1 MTIICSAQDHFA
13 SAHYNHRGLTKAAA
27 LSTASTI
34 TLLLAVL
41 APAHAQSTPQAAS
54 EEKVNVEEIVVTGS
68 RVVRDGFEAPTPVS
82 VIGVEQFQNSGTP
95 NIADF
100 VNQLPALAG
109 GFTPAV
115 TRKNSSA
122 GQSGLN
128 TMSLRALGA
137 GRTLVLL
144 DGQRAVASHINGFVD
159 INNFPQD
166 LVSRVDVVTGGASA
180 AYGSDALSGVVNFVL
195 DKTYTGVK
203 GEVSGGMT
211 TYGDNK
217 NWGGKL
223 TAGTPFAGGSGHF
236 LFSGEVSMVPGIHG
250 GALEDTLN
258 VKTTRDWA
266 AKGWHLLFNPTYTA
280 TNGEPQLI
288 ARDKVGLSTS
298 ALGGI
303 ITNTALRG
311 ITFGPGGVPRQHN
324 MGTLVRDPFHVG
336 GDWEY
341 TNIDEMTSLEGRVDR
356 QSVFTRASYDLADN
370 VTVFAQA
377 SWSHSY
383 AFNYNSTQYDLANKN
398 IRSGNAFIPAS
409 VQAQMTALGITQFTL
424 GTMNGDIPR
433 IGHFHDRIVKRF
445 VAGADG
451 TFDAFETGWAWSA
464 YYQKGISRLSENIQ
478 TTHRARYAAAIDAVR
493 HPTTGAIVCSITLTI
508 PNHPCV
514 PWNVMGIGVNSEA
527 AFSYIEGWAYR
538 AQRFTQDVAAISFN
552 GEPLS
557 SWAGPVSLAFGVE
570 HRKEQVSGKTNEENL
585 NAELFVGNYRPN
597 FGSYTVT
604 EGFVETVV
612 PLANNETWAQALDLN
627 AAVRATSYST
637 SGYVT
642 TWKTGLTYAPVDDIR
657 FRFTRSRDIRAPNL
671 GELYQTGLTNVTILR
686 DPFNNNQTIQGYQVT
701 SGNLA
706 LAPEKADSIGVGAVF
721 SPSFMPELQAS
732 VDYYNIKL
740 KDGIGNYNGQTI
752 LELCFLG
759 QQQYCAA
766 IDRAVVNGIPVVSE
780 LRVQPFNFSSQIA
793 RGVDFEVSYRMPVAS
808 IVEAWDGDLMLRA
821 LATRFLKN
829 YSASGIPS
837 DPPTDTVGAHNIGIS
852 GVPKWRYNF
861 TANYSTESYNVNLTA
876 RGISSGVLET
886 AWIECKTGCPAS
898 TIANRTTDFNHAAG
912 ALYFDVAVN
921 YKFLQTD
928 SATFEAFVNV
938 RNLANKDPA
947 LIPSGYTS
955 TDYNNP
961 AFNPA
966 HYDHLG
972 RVFRAG
978 IRFQM

>member
-1 MTIICSAQDHFA
+1 MKTFCNAQDRNAGAQSGTH
-13 SAHYNHRGLTKAAA
+13 GLTKAVA
-27 LSTASTI
+27 LSTVSTL
-34 TLLLAVL
+34 TLTLAL
-41 APAHAQSTPQAAS
+41 ATLTPAYAQSAPQPAA
-54 EEKVNVEEIVVTGS
+54 EEKLGVEEIVVTGS

-82 VIGVEQFQNSGTP
+82 VIGVEQFQNAGTP

-109 GFTPAV
+109 GFTPAS

-144 DGQRAVASHINGFVD
+144 DGQRSVGSHINGVVD

-180 AYGSDALSGVVNFVL
+180 AYGSDALSGVVNFIL
-195 DKTYTGVK
+195 DKEYTGVK

-223 TAGTPFAGGSGHF
+223 TAGTPFADGRGHA
-236 LFSGEVSMVPGIHG
+236 LFSGEVSMVPGIH
-250 GALEDTLN
+250 
-258 VKTTRDWA
+258 KTTRDWA
-266 AKGWHLLFNPTYTA
+266 AKGWHLFFNPAYTP
-280 TNGEPQLI
+280 TNGQPQLI
-288 ARDKVGLSTS
+288 ARDKVGLSTA

-324 MGTLVRDPFHVG
+324 MGSLVSDPFHVG
-336 GDWEY
+336 GDWQE
-341 TNIDEMTSLEGRVDR
+341 TNIDEMTSLEGQVDR
-356 QSVFTRASYDLADN
+356 QSVFARVSYDVADN
-370 VTVFAQA
+370 MTVFGQA

-398 IRSGNAFIPAS
+398 ILSGNAFIPPS

-424 GTMNGDIPR
+424 GTMNGDLPR
-433 IGHFHDRIVKRF
+433 IGHFHDRILKRF
-445 VAGADG
+445 VVGADG
-451 TFDAFETGWAWSA
+451 SFDAFGSSWTWNA
-464 YYQKGISRLSENIQ
+464 YYQKGISRLSENVQ
-478 TTHRARYAAAIDAVR
+478 TTHRARYAAAMDAVR
-493 HPTTGAIVCSITLTI
+493 HPTTGAIVCRITLTI

-514 PWNVMGIGVNSEA
+514 PWNVMGIGVNSEG
-527 AFSYIEGWAYR
+527 AFKYIEGWAYR
-538 AQRFTQDVAAISFN
+538 AQRFAQDVAAVSFN
-552 GEPLS
+552 GEPFS
-557 SWAGPVSLAFGVE
+557 SWAGPVSLAYGVE
-570 HRKEQVSGKTNEENL
+570 HRKEKVSGRTNNENL

-597 FGSYTVT
+597 FGSYNVT

-612 PLANNETWAQALDLN
+612 PLANGEEWAQALDLN

-642 TWKTGLTYAPVDDIR
+642 TWKAGITYAPIDDLR

-671 GELYQTGLTNVTILR
+671 GELYQTGLTNVTFLR
-686 DPFNNNQTIQGYQVT
+686 DPFNNNQTIQGYTVT

-706 LAPEKADSIGVGAVF
+706 LAPEKADSIGLGAVF
-721 SPSFMPELQAS
+721 SPTFAPGFQAS
-732 VDYYNIKL
+732 VDYYDIKL
-740 KDGIGNYNGQTI
+740 KDGIGNYGGQTI
-752 LELCFLG
+752 LDLCFQG

-766 IDRAVVNGIPVVSE
+766 IDRGVVNGVPIVTE

-793 RGVDFEVSYRMPVAS
+793 RGIDFEASYRMPVS
-808 IVEAWDGDLMLRA
+808 SVVESWEGDVMFRA

-829 YSASGIPS
+829 YSASGIPG
-837 DPPTDTVGAHNIGIS
+837 DPPVDTVGAHNIGIS
-852 GVPKWRYNF
+852 GVPRWRYNISV
-861 TANYSTESYNVNLTA
+861 NYSAESYNVNLTA
-876 RGISSGVLET
+876 RGISSGVLDT
-886 AWIECKTGCPAS
+886 SWIECQSGCPTS
-898 TIANRTTDFNHAAG
+898 TIANRTTDFNYAAG

-928 SATFEAFVNV
+928 SSTFEAFVNV
-938 RNLANKDPA
+938 RNIANKDPA

-961 AFNPA
+961 AFNPS

-978 IRFQM
+978 VRFQM